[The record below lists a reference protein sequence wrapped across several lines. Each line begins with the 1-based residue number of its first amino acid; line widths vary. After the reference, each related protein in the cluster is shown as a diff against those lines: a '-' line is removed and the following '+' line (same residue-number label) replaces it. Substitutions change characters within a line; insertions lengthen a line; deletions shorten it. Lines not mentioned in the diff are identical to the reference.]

1 MAQSLGAWDPWTM
14 NPEARV
20 REFCD
25 AFARRDV
32 KEILGRMTEDCVYHN
47 LPIAPLTGHAAI
59 EPLLNSFLDGC
70 RQVEFE
76 VLNLAV
82 DGSRVLTERIDRFA
96 REDGTNLEL
105 PVMGIFEVADDGRI
119 AAWRDYFD
127 LATWTRQ
134 SGGG

>member
-1 MAQSLGAWDPWTM
+1 M

-59 EPLLNSFLDGC
+59 EPLLD
-70 RQVEFE
+70 RK
-76 VLNLAV
+76 
-82 DGSRVLTERIDRFA
+82 RV
-96 REDGTNLEL
+96 
-105 PVMGIFEVADDGRI
+105 V
-119 AAWRDYFD
+119 
-127 LATWTRQ
+127 
-134 SGGG
+134 

>member
-1 MAQSLGAWDPWTM
+1 M

-20 REFCD
+20 REFCA

-32 KEILGRMTEDCVYHN
+32 KEILGLMTEDCVYHN
-47 LPIAPLTGHAAI
+47 MPIAPLTGHAAI

-70 RQVEFE
+70 REVEFE

-96 REDGTNLEL
+96 REDGTSLEL